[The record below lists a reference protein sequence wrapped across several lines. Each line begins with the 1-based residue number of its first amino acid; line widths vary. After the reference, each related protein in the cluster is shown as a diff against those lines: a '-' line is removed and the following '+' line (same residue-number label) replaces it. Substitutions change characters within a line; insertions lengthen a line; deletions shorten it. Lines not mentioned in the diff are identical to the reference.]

1 MIASL
6 DGHTPT
12 LAPGAFVH
20 PDATVLGQVRLD
32 ARASVW
38 PRAVVRADVE
48 RIAVGE
54 ESNVQ
59 DGAVLH
65 ADPGFPCIVGRR
77 VTIGHLACVH
87 GCELHDDVTVGIG
100 AVVLNGATVGEG
112 AIVGA
117 GAVVT
122 EDQNVP
128 AGSMAL
134 GVPATTGRQGP
145 DDAGE
150 KARRRAARYV
160 SLIEVHGGTT
170 P

>member
-1 MIASL
+1 MIASV

-12 LAPGAFVH
+12 LAEGAFVH
-20 PDATVLGQVRLD
+20 SDATVLGRVHLAD
-32 ARASVW
+32 RASVW
-38 PRAVVRADVE
+38 PRAVIRGDVE
-48 RIAVGE
+48 RIVVGK

-65 ADPGFPCIVGRR
+65 ADPGSPCLVGRG

-100 AVVLNGATVGEG
+100 AVVLNGASIGAG

-122 EDQNVP
+122 EGQEVP
-128 AGSMAL
+128 PGSMAL
-134 GVPATTGRQGP
+134 GVPARADRDAPTDAIDRARQ
-145 DDAGE
+145 
-150 KARRRAARYV
+150 RAARYV
-160 SLIEVHGGTT
+160 SLIEAHGGTT
-170 P
+170 S